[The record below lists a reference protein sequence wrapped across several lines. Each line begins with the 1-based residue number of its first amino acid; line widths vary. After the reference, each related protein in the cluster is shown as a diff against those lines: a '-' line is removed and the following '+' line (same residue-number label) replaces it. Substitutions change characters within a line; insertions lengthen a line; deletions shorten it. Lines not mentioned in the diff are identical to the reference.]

1 MPYGEVKSF
10 LFSSSTPHA
19 AKDFILT
26 HCASFSCSVRKPQLL
41 CTDVWASLSFLFC
54 LVLKTHFLEATAQS
68 VAKDPL
74 ADPHFY
80 AGETYSLLMA
90 LWLLFPH
97 FLDHFLHYRLQWPNE
112 GPNSGCPFT
121 SSVSI
126 KWNGIINW
134 IHAHSWNCHPPP
146 FWFVC
151 FFPLIYFLYEETPKS
166 PHAVSDFFS
175 LVWLIYKTRLTEWA
189 LISDKWIY

>member
-134 IHAHSWNCHPPP
+134 IHAHSWNCHPLR
-146 FWFVC
+146 FDLSVF
-151 FFPLIYFLYEETPKS
+151 S
-166 PHAVSDFFS
+166 PSFISFMKKLQS
-175 LVWLIYKTRLTEWA
+175 LHMLC
-189 LISDKWIY
+189 LISFP